1 MGLRLEV
8 LKWEDT
14 SGGRQIVARMPE
26 SGMADIKL
34 GARCI
39 VQESQAAVFFRN
51 GKAMDTLKAGAHTLT
66 TENLPVVSSLFKLV
80 YNDAPFQSCV
90 YFVSLKPF
98 RELKWGTKEPILLE
112 DTKFGFVNVRAF
124 GSFSIRVTDP
134 GMFIQTVVGTEG
146 RQDSQ
151 DIERWFKDVVCARFA
166 DLVAEYMQ
174 GKSVVQLQ
182 AKRDELAV
190 ATKAR
195 TADDFAKYGIELY
208 DFLVSSISLPDAVKQ
223 AVDQRGAMGA
233 LGLAPGGQGYM
244 QMAAADALR
253 NASQNQ
259 GGAGGMMGAGMG
271 LAAGMMMPGM
281 MGQAMGMGHPGMGH
295 PGMGH
300 PGYGYG
306 APGMAAPPPMAPPP
320 PLPGGAPFHVAL
332 NGAQQGPFDVNA
344 IRGLAG
350 QGQVTPATL
359 VWRPGMAAWTP
370 AKDVPDLAA
379 VFAPAGP
386 PPLPTAGGPPPMPP
400 PLG

>member
-14 SGGRQIVARMPE
+14 SGGRQIVCRVPE
-26 SGMADIKL
+26 AGMADLKL

-51 GKAMDTLKAGAHTLT
+51 GKAMDTLKAGTHTLS
-66 TENLPVVSSLFKLV
+66 TENLPILSSLYKLV

-134 GMFIQTVVGTEG
+134 QVFIGTVVGTEG
-146 RQDSQ
+146 RQDAQ

-166 DLVAEYMQ
+166 DIVAEYMQ

-208 DFLVSSISLPDAVKQ
+208 DFIVSSISLPDAVKQ

-233 LGLAPGGQGYM
+233 LGLAPGAQGYM

-253 NASQNQ
+253 NASQNP

-281 MGQAMGMGHPGMGH
+281 IGQAMGYP
-295 PGMGH
+295 
-300 PGYGYG
+300 YG
-306 APGMAAPPPMAPPP
+306 APAPMAPPPMAPPP
-320 PLPGGAPFHVAL
+320 LPTAVAFHVAL

-344 IRGLAG
+344 IRTLAG

-359 VWRPGMAAWTP
+359 VWRPGMANWTP
-370 AKDVPDLAA
+370 AKDVLELAA
-379 VFAPAGP
+379 VFAPVGP
-386 PPLPTAGGPPPMPP
+386 PPLPAGVAGGPPPVPP

>member
-8 LKWEDT
+8 LKWEDH
-14 SGGRQIVARMPE
+14 SGGRQIVCRVPE
-26 SGMADIKL
+26 AGMADLKL
-34 GARCI
+34 GARAI

-51 GKAMDTLKAGAHTLT
+51 GKAMDTLKAGTHTLT
-66 TENLPVVSSLFKLV
+66 TENLPILSSLYKLV

-134 GMFIQTVVGTEG
+134 QVFIGTVVGTEG
-146 RQDSQ
+146 RQDAQ

-166 DLVAEYMQ
+166 DIVAEYMQ

-182 AKRDELAV
+182 SKRDELAV

-195 TADDFAKYGIELY
+195 TSDDFAKYGIELY
-208 DFLVSSISLPDAVKQ
+208 DFIVSSISLPDAVKQ

-253 NASQNQ
+253 SASQNP

-281 MGQAMGMGHPGMGH
+281 MGQAMG
-295 PGMGH
+295 
-300 PGYGYG
+300 YG
-306 APGMAAPPPMAPPP
+306 APGMMAPPPMAPPP
-320 PLPGGAPFHVAL
+320 LPTAAAFHVAL
-332 NGAQQGPFDVNA
+332 NGAQQGPFDVNGLRA
-344 IRGLAG
+344 LAG
-350 QGQVTPATL
+350 QGQVTPTTL
-359 VWRPGMAAWTP
+359 VWRPGMPSWTA
-370 AKDVPDLAA
+370 AKDVAELAM

-386 PPLPTAGGPPPMPP
+386 PPLPTGAFAPPPVPP

>member
-8 LKWEDT
+8 LKWEDQ

-26 SGMADIKL
+26 SGMADLKL
-34 GARCI
+34 GARVI

-51 GKAMDTLKAGAHTLT
+51 GKAMDTLKGGTHTLT
-66 TENLPVVSSLFKLV
+66 TENLPIISSLFKLV

-98 RELKWGTKEPILLE
+98 RELKWGTKEPIMLE

-134 GMFIQTVVGTEG
+134 QVFIGTVVGTEG

-151 DIERWFKDVVCARFA
+151 DVERWFKDVVCARFS
-166 DLVAEYMQ
+166 DVVAEYMQ

-182 AKRDELAV
+182 SKRDELAV

-195 TADDFAKYGIELY
+195 TSDDFAKYGIELY
-208 DFLVSSISLPDAVKQ
+208 DFLVSSISLPDAVKA

-233 LGLAPGGQGYM
+233 LGLTAGGQGYM

-271 LAAGMMMPGM
+271 LAAGMMMPNM
-281 MGQAMGMGHPGMGH
+281 MGQAMGHPGMG
-295 PGMGH
+295 
-300 PGYGYG
+300 GY
-306 APGMAAPPPMAPPP
+306 AAAPMMAPPP
-320 PLPGGAPFHVAL
+320 LPQAVTFHVAI

-344 IRGLAG
+344 LRNLAG
-350 QGQVTPATL
+350 QGQVQPTTL
-359 VWRPGMAAWTP
+359 VWRQGMAGWTA
-370 AKDVPDLAA
+370 AKDVPDLGGL
-379 VFAPAGP
+379 FAMAGP
-386 PPLPTAGGPPPMPP
+386 PPLPPP